1 MDLKE
6 KLTMTFGL
14 IIPMIIM
21 FIVALY
27 VGSKA
32 EPINPASQDC
42 AFTLTLSAEIVTYFI
57 LVGIIFR
64 IKEYIED
71 KKNKH

>member
-6 KLTMTFGL
+6 KLTIAFGF

-21 FIVALY
+21 FIVAIY
-27 VGSKA
+27 VGSKT
-32 EPINPASQDC
+32 EPINPASQDIRFGLVLFSEIAC
-42 AFTLTLSAEIVTYFI
+42 YFTVVVIVI
-57 LVGIIFR
+57 N
-64 IKEYIED
+64 IKDYIED